1 VFEVGFILWVALSWL
16 IKVEIGVV
24 LRHYCNKGDSIHS
37 MIVWI
42 NQYPVGTIFPIHIIS
57 ASWVLS
63 LSFELSIQ
71 LQLQLYSHVDLD
83 AHIKFH

>member
-1 VFEVGFILWVALSWL
+1 VFEVEFILWVALSSWL

-24 LRHYCNKGDSIHS
+24 LRHYCNKDDS
-37 MIVWI
+37 MTVWI

-63 LSFELSIQ
+63 LILTPSNYNSNCIRM
-71 LQLQLYSHVDLD
+71 
-83 AHIKFH
+83 